1 MRLSGK
7 RLKRKKVLLQAK
19 PVAYDS
25 VFTESKGKEEKDY
38 E

>member
-7 RLKRKKVLLQAK
+7 RLKRKKVLLLTR

>member
-1 MRLSGK
+1 MRLSGR
-7 RLKRKKVLLQAK
+7 RLKKEKVLLLTR

-25 VFTESKGKEEKDY
+25 VFTGSKGKEEKDY